1 MEKAGLKT
9 EKNIVNLNL
18 YPLTEKSDN
27 AMKSRIYL
35 PLVLLL
41 PIVLLVS
48 GCDQNQKSVNISQN
62 IIKKYSEA
70 TTIGG
75 TVSTGKSLI
84 KTGTV
89 DVNDENGQK
98 IKQAAVENGHFQVE
112 IPSGTNLPL
121 LLNFSSE
128 SYLEKLV
135 SVVIDENVTHYF
147 IDPSTTAIAKAAK
160 AIGGYTR
167 ANLVRAA
174 EETIHT
180 PDANKTTTGW
190 RGDPTT
196 QYGGWH

>member
-1 MEKAGLKT
+1 MKT
-9 EKNIVNLNL
+9 
-18 YPLTEKSDN
+18 P
-27 AMKSRIYL
+27 IYL

-41 PIVLLVS
+41 SIVFLVS
-48 GCDQNQKSVNISQN
+48 GCEQSPKPASLSQTA
-62 IIKKYSEA
+62 IKKYSAA
-70 TTIGG
+70 TAIEG

-89 DVNDENGQK
+89 EVTDENGQK
-98 IKQAAVENGHFQVE
+98 IKQVTVENGHFRVE

-121 LLNFSSE
+121 LLSFTSE
-128 SYLEKLV
+128 THPEKLV
-135 SVVIDENVTHYF
+135 SVVFYDDVTKYYL
-147 IDPSTTAIAKAAK
+147 DPSTTAIAKAAK
-160 AIGGYTR
+160 AMGGYTR

-174 EETIHT
+174 EDTTHT

>member
-1 MEKAGLKT
+1 MKT
-9 EKNIVNLNL
+9 
-18 YPLTEKSDN
+18 P
-27 AMKSRIYL
+27 IYL

-41 PIVLLVS
+41 PIFFLAS
-48 GCDQNQKSVNISQN
+48 GCGQDQKPASISQ
-62 IIKKYSEA
+62 KKYSEA
-70 TTIGG
+70 TTIEG

-89 DVNDENGQK
+89 EVTDENGQK
-98 IKQAAVENGHFQVE
+98 IKQVIVENGHFRVE

-128 SYLEKLV
+128 SHPEKMV
-135 SVVIDENVTHYF
+135 AVVLYEDVTKYF
-147 IDPSTTAIAKAAK
+147 LDPSTTAIAKAAK
-160 AIGGYTR
+160 AMGGYTR

-174 EETIHT
+174 EDTTHT

>member
-1 MEKAGLKT
+1 MKT
-9 EKNIVNLNL
+9 
-18 YPLTEKSDN
+18 P
-27 AMKSRIYL
+27 IYI

-41 PIVLLVS
+41 SIFLVT
-48 GCDQNQKSVNISQN
+48 GCGQDQKPASISQTA
-62 IIKKYSEA
+62 IKKYSEA
-70 TTIGG
+70 TTIEG

-84 KTGTV
+84 KTGNV
-89 DVNDENGQK
+89 DVTDENGQK
-98 IKQAAVENGHFQVE
+98 MKQATVENGRFRVE

-128 SYLEKLV
+128 SHPDKMV
-135 SVVIDENVTHYF
+135 AVVLYEDVTRYF
-147 IDPSTTAIAKAAK
+147 LDPSTTAIAKAAK
-160 AIGGYTR
+160 AMGGYTR

-174 EETIHT
+174 EDTTHT